1 MNLISIEEPLFPS
14 FFIGGFEC
22 ASHQLL
28 SGRRLDLTGATGH
41 DRHATQD
48 YQRLREYGIGV
59 ARDGI
64 RWHLIEPSPYRYDF
78 SSVLP
83 MLRAARET
91 ETQII
96 WDLCHYGWPNDID
109 IFSVEFIKRFA
120 GLVRAFVRLLQQ
132 ESELPFSLLRLMKS
146 HSLPGRGANQLI

>member
-1 MNLISIEEPLFPS
+1 MPEPLFPT

-28 SGRRLDLTGATGH
+28 DGWRLDLTAATRH
-41 DRHATQD
+41 DQLVVQD
-48 YQRLREYGIGV
+48 YQRLHQRGIRV

-91 ETQII
+91 WTQII
-96 WDLCHYGWPNDID
+96 WDLCHYGWPNDLD
-109 IFSVEFIKRFA
+109 IFSTGFIKR
-120 GLVRAFVRLLQQ
+120 LRAW
-132 ESELPFSLLRLMKS
+132 
-146 HSLPGRGANQLI
+146 

>member
-1 MNLISIEEPLFPS
+1 MKTDKPLFSS
-14 FFIGGFEC
+14 FFMGGFEC

-28 SGRRLDLTGATGH
+28 SGQRLDLTAATKH
-41 DRHATQD
+41 DQYVVED
-48 YQRLREYGIGV
+48 YRRLHEQQISV

-64 RWHLIEPSPYRYDF
+64 RWHLIEPAPYRYDF

-96 WDLCHYGWPNDID
+96 WDLCHYGWPNDLD
-109 IFSVEFIKRFA
+109 IFDTEFIRRFA
-120 GLVRAFVRLLQQ
+120 AMVRAFVHLLNE
-132 ESELPFSLLRLMKS
+132 ESEAFGGGSELKVAAGVSATVTPLR
-146 HSLPGRGANQLI
+146 